1 MASLQLDSRGHFH
14 GASYI
19 VPLLCRRPRSTVAD
33 PKACAVQTAVQA
45 ADTDLP
51 AERRGLPEAGAERR
65 GLPDGGARSHRSE
78 S

>member
-1 MASLQLDSRGHFH
+1 MA
-14 GASYI
+14 A
-19 VPLLCRRPRSTVAD
+19 
-33 PKACAVQTAVQA
+33 PKARAVQTAVQT

-65 GLPDGGARSHRSE
+65 GLPHGGAELPDGGARSRRSG